1 MLTNIIRAICA
12 GMRSEA
18 QVLAAVRAA
27 RVFGWDVEMNDQPS
41 DPWRTR
47 ATVGEECDEL
57 LRSRN
62 LSRLRQSS
70 WPINVPDEQQRR
82 GAMWTNA
89 TPETHPQVV
98 FFTVYA
104 IRVDAVRD

>member
-1 MLTNIIRAICA
+1 MLTNIIRAMCA
-12 GMRSEA
+12 GMPSEA

-27 RVFGWDVEMNDQPS
+27 SVFGWDVEMNDQS

-57 LRSRN
+57 LPSRN

-70 WPINVPDEQQRR
+70 WPINVPDEQQRW
-82 GAMWTNA
+82 GAMWTNTA
-89 TPETHPQVV
+89 PETHPQVV

-104 IRVDAVRD
+104 ICVDEVRD